1 MSMRTMVAAGIAN
14 AAIGEEVTLCGWV
27 ANRRDHGGIVFLDL
41 RDASGIAQVV
51 ADPAAAGC
59 EVAHDVRAE
68 YVIQVTGVVSAR
80 PEGTVNEDLPT
91 GRVEVAAG
99 SLVVL
104 NKSEPL
110 PFPLDE
116 THHGVDEALRLKYR
130 YLDLRKPRMTRNLR
144 VRAETVRAIR
154 QAFDA
159 QNFVEVETPTLTLS
173 TPEGARDYLVPSR
186 TQPGSFYALPQSP
199 QLFKQLLMVGGLDR
213 YYQIAHCWRDE
224 DLRADRQPEF
234 TQLDMEASF
243 VDDTDI
249 REIVTVAVQ
258 RVVANVAGTDIGPIP
273 SMTWAEAMQRY
284 GTDKPD
290 TRFGCELNDVT
301 GVFAGSEFRAFAG
314 NSVFGICVP
323 SAGDATRSRLDAWT
337 DRAKALGAAGLVWM
351 RVTSDGVESPV
362 AKFCT
367 EAELSALTESL
378 GAASGDLMLLVADS
392 RALKCQTVLGQ
403 LRLEIAAERG
413 LRPESL
419 GQGLNFLWVT
429 DFPLFEPEAE
439 GDPVPA
445 HHPFTMPHPDD
456 IDFLRSDPL
465 RVRSL
470 AYDLVLNGVELGSGS
485 VRIHRP
491 DLQAEI
497 FSVLGIDEERA
508 EERFGFLLQAFR
520 FGAPPHAGFAFGVD
534 RLVMILCDEQ
544 SLREV
549 IAFPKTQSGA
559 DPLTGAPGPVDAGQL
574 VDLGLRISVPKP
586 TNS

>member
-1 MSMRTMVAAGIAN
+1 MTMRTTVAAGIAT
-14 AAIGEEVTLCGWV
+14 AALGDEVTLCGWV

-41 RDASGIAQVV
+41 RDASGLAQIV
-51 ADPAAAGC
+51 ADPSLSGC
-59 EVAHDVRAE
+59 EMVHDVRAE
-68 YVIQVTGVVSAR
+68 YVLQVTGVVSPR
-80 PEGTVNEDLPT
+80 PEGTVNPDLPT
-91 GRVEVAAG
+91 GAVEVVAQTV
-99 SLVVL
+99 VVL
-104 NKSEPL
+104 NRSEPL

-116 THHGVDEALRLKYR
+116 THHGVDESLRLKYR

-159 QNFVEVETPTLTLS
+159 QGFVEVETPTLTLS

-243 VDDTDI
+243 VDDVDI
-249 REIVTVAVQ
+249 RDMVTIAIQ
-258 RVVANVAGTDIGPIP
+258 RVVGTVTGRDIGEIP
-273 SMTWAEAMQRY
+273 SMTWAEAMARF
-284 GTDKPD
+284 GSDKPD
-290 TRFGCELNDVT
+290 TRFGCELNDVSA
-301 GVFAGSEFRAFAG
+301 VFATSEFRAFAG
-314 NSVFGICVP
+314 NGVVAMCVP
-323 SAGDATRSRLDAWT
+323 GAGDASRSRLDAWT
-337 DRAKALGAAGLVWM
+337 DRSKALGAAGLVWM
-351 RVTSDGVESPV
+351 RVTETGVESPV

-367 EAELSALTESL
+367 DVEIAALIETL
-378 GAASGDLMLLVADS
+378 GAAPGDLLLMVADA
-392 RALKCQTVLGQ
+392 RALTCQTVLGQ
-403 LRLEIAAERG
+403 LRLEVGAERG
-413 LRPESL
+413 LRPTGL
-419 GQGLNFLWVT
+419 GDQLNFLWVT
-429 DFPLFEPEAE
+429 DFPLFEPESQ

-456 IDFLRSDPL
+456 VEFLSTDPL

-470 AYDLVLNGVELGSGS
+470 AYDLVLNGIELGSGS

-520 FGAPPHAGFAFGVD
+520 YGAPPHAGFAFGVD

-559 DPLTGAPGPVDAGQL
+559 DPLTGAPGPVDASQL
-574 VDLGLRISVPKP
+574 VDLGLRISVPKSP
-586 TNS
+586 GS